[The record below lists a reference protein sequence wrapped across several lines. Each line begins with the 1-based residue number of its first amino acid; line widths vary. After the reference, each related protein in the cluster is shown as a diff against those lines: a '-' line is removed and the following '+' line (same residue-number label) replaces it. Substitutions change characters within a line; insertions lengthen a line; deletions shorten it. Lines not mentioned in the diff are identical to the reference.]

1 MVVKIGHRDADA
13 FEGVTGRLKKVEA
26 TLAKLD
32 GIAVFNRRVRERS
45 AGAFAEINAGS
56 SALGKLMMTRNE
68 VGVEMRFD
76 NVLDL

>member
-13 FEGVTGRLKKVEA
+13 FEGVTRRLKKVEA

-32 GIAVFNRRVRERS
+32 GISVFNRRVRERS
-45 AGAFAEINAGS
+45 AGAFAEINARPG
-56 SALGKLMMTRNE
+56 ALGKLMMTGNE
-68 VGVEMRFD
+68 VGVKMRFD